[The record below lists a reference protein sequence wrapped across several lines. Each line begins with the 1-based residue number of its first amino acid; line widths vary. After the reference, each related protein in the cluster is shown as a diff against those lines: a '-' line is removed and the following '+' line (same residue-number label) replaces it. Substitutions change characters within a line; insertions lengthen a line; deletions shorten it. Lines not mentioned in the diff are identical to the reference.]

1 MRLEQLFSR
10 TERYNLVIDLT
21 PEIADDWLTHCNTHN
36 RKLIDAHVEYLADE
50 MKAGRWRLTH
60 QGIAFSDNRVLLD
73 GQHRLWAVAL
83 SGVTVPMRVFVNEPS
98 EAMEV
103 LDTGQRRRNDQIL
116 SLSAGMGEVSREDLA
131 TLRAMFIGQGQQR
144 RQSPG
149 EEGELL
155 SRHLGAV
162 RFALECLR
170 GSGKLKNLATAVTRA
185 VLARAWYSADHA
197 RLRHFAEVLVTGRPI
212 GEHDEPIILLFQ
224 FLVGG
229 AAGGRNRAE
238 RHECYRKT
246 ERALSAFLNRERLSR
261 LYAAPH
267 ELFPLPDEAQPAAA

>member
-1 MRLEQLFSR
+1 MKLEQLFSR

-21 PEIADDWLTHCNTHN
+21 PEIAEDWLTHCNTHN
-36 RKLIDAHVEYLADE
+36 RKLIDSHVEYLADE

-73 GQHRLWAVAL
+73 GQHRLWAVVL
-83 SGVTVPMRVFVNEPS
+83 SGVTVPTRVFVNERS

-116 SLSAGMGEVSREDLA
+116 TLSAGLGEVSRGDLA
-131 TLRAMFIGQGQQR
+131 TLRAMFTGQGDHHR
-144 RQSPG
+144 RSPG
-149 EEGELL
+149 EEGRLL
-155 SRHLGAV
+155 SQHLEAV
-162 RFALECLR
+162 RFAQECLR
-170 GSGKLKNLATAVTRA
+170 GGGKLKNLATATTRA

-197 RLRHFAEVLVTGRPI
+197 LLRHFAEVLATGRPI
-212 GEHDEPIILLFQ
+212 GEHDEPILLLFQ

-246 ERALSAFLNRERLSR
+246 ERALQAFLNRERLSR

-267 ELFPLPDEAQPAAA
+267 ELFPLPEETRPAAA